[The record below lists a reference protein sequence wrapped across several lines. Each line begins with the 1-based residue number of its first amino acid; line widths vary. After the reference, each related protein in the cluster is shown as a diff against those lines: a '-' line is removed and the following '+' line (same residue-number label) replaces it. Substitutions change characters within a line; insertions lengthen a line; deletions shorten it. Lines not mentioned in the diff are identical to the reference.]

1 MSEKKKQEY
10 TTGGLKNRQD
20 VEHALAS
27 AEYRPSQEVTDAASD
42 LKQWQANRP
51 GDYESAYQGRIDG
64 LMEDLLDRKE
74 FSYSYGADPL
84 YRQYAQ
90 LYTQNAQNASADA
103 AAQAAALT
111 GGYGSSYAA
120 SAARQAYQQ
129 QIGALSEAIPTLYRL
144 ALDTYQSGGDAL
156 VEQIDQLNGQ
166 EQNAQQ
172 KYERELADYYIQL
185 EQKGN
190 AYNTAYTRDYGRYQD
205 YLGQLDSL
213 YGYYAAQEQQE
224 AARRQQGFNNVMTV
238 LGLLGDAAQL
248 AITGT
253 TGLGSMA
260 GSLLNTGYNIYAGN
274 RAYEAERADTAWKQ
288 KMQEQL
294 RQDELAQQQYKNEQA
309 QQEYRDKLRQQ
320 RGQEDHAAAEQLKK
334 GEGNREGA
342 LPFVLCPDIPFFQ
355 QEPCQKEHCP
365 QPEDAAEGKQ
375 PVAASQSIRTFV
387 GVHTQLHQGIG
398 PQDSKAFG
406 ADKDAGNA
414 AQQPQKNG
422 HGKAA
427 DDHGQHQLCGNDS
440 QRTQQAPQ

>member
-10 TTGGLKNRQD
+10 TTGGLKNRKD
-20 VEHALAS
+20 VENALAS

-111 GGYGSSYAA
+111 GGYGS
-120 SAARQAYQQ
+120 
-129 QIGALSEAIPTLYRL
+129 
-144 ALDTYQSGGDAL
+144 
-156 VEQIDQLNGQ
+156 DQLNGQ

-172 KYERELADYYIQL
+172 KYERELADYYTQL

-190 AYNTAYTRDYGRYQD
+190 AYNTAYTQDYGRYQD

-224 AARRQQGFNNVMTV
+224 AARRQQGFDNVMTV

-309 QQEYRDKLRQQ
+309 QQEYQDKLRQQ
-320 RGQEDHAAAEQLKK
+320 QVSNALAAERLDLSKSQWAAKQEKASRTAEKASADAAAKRGSLTGDTGLKVGK
-334 GEGNREGA
+334 SGVSSGGTV
-342 LPFVLCPDIPFFQ
+342 PYS
-355 QEPCQKEHCP
+355 
-365 QPEDAAEGKQ
+365 AARMR
-375 PVAASQSIRTFV
+375 SQGRSDTAIRT
-387 GVHTQLHQGIG
+387 QLLKEGYSSSEVRKIMR
-398 PQDSKAFG
+398 
-406 ADKDAGNA
+406 
-414 AQQPQKNG
+414 
-422 HGKAA
+422 
-427 DDHGQHQLCGNDS
+427 QLNS
-440 QRTQQAPQ
+440 

>member
-20 VEHALAS
+20 VENALAS

-64 LMEDLLDRKE
+64 LMEDLLGRKE

-111 GGYGSSYAA
+111 GG
-120 SAARQAYQQ
+120 
-129 QIGALSEAIPTLYRL
+129 
-144 ALDTYQSGGDAL
+144 DAL

-172 KYERELADYYIQL
+172 KYERELADYYTQL

-190 AYNTAYTRDYGRYQD
+190 AYNTAYTQDYGRYQD

-309 QQEYRDKLRQQ
+309 QQEYQDKLRQQ
-320 RGQEDHAAAEQLKK
+320 QVSNALAAERLDLSKSQWAAKQEKASRTAEKASADAAAKRGSLTGDTGLKVGK
-334 GEGNREGA
+334 SGVSSGGTV
-342 LPFVLCPDIPFFQ
+342 PYS
-355 QEPCQKEHCP
+355 
-365 QPEDAAEGKQ
+365 AARMR
-375 PVAASQSIRTFV
+375 SQGRSDTAIRT
-387 GVHTQLHQGIG
+387 QLLKEGYSSSEVRKIM
-398 PQDSKAFG
+398 
-406 ADKDAGNA
+406 
-414 AQQPQKNG
+414 QQLN
-422 HGKAA
+422 
-427 DDHGQHQLCGNDS
+427 S
-440 QRTQQAPQ
+440 